1 MNIFDFIP
9 QYPSILPSNKLVDLD
24 DSTFNQAIFTR
35 KEFYDLKLDEKQ
47 PNLPQDGTRF
57 KHQELVARFLSPDT
71 LYDELYL
78 FHSPGTGKCHAKN
91 TMILMHD
98 GTIRPVQDIQ
108 IGDLLMGDD
117 STPRIVQSLVKGR
130 GNMYEIQLYYEQ
142 TNKLASKYVVNAD
155 HILVLKALHH
165 PKISQQTIQW
175 FENNTLYTRNL
186 DELNEDELT
195 QIHQIPQIVE
205 ISVKDYL
212 NASFANDL
220 YGYRVGVDFP
230 LRPVSIDP
238 YILGLWLG
246 GKGNELDCYCFEIKQ
261 KLFQYSLEYQL
272 QFLENAAT
280 FHHSDSEFA
289 KRLASYNITSMK
301 HIPYD
306 YKCNSRQVRLQI
318 LAGII
323 DATGTLN
330 KNYFT
335 IIIDKPFRQGGN
347 QFIQDIVYLCQS
359 LGFECTLNDS
369 NEMFKYS
376 KESVLEYSSS
386 LRVDGE
392 NLHQIPVLYS
402 EHKTFSTQSTPR
414 GFSVVINNLIE
425 SDYYGFSV
433 DKNARYLLSDF
444 IVTHNSCSAVSAIE
458 TVIEKRNSFNIGKA
472 LILVKNEGLIRQ
484 FEYQIMHT
492 CTGGKYARDISIENA
507 SSDKPKVSSFYHLY
521 TYATFYNEFRTNI
534 TRLVKEF
541 SNCVIVIDEV
551 HDLLHTRMYPF
562 FLDFLH
568 QVQNRK
574 IILLSGTPMMNQ
586 ASDIALL
593 MNLILPMSM
602 QLATGD
608 EFNDLYIDS
617 TTGFLKPRAENI
629 LASIFRGRISYLKS
643 RVDIKTEYQ
652 GRPTQDISIP
662 VVQHLMSPFQTRNYK
677 HAFEMDKTVRGS
689 FYIPSLEASLFVY
702 PDGSFG
708 TNGYTTHVSSYQD
721 RRGRN
726 LYSAPF
732 LDRLRRLSIEQKLQ
746 EIDRLSVKYGN
757 IIRNIIN
764 HPNQCVF
771 VYLKS
776 ITGSGAII
784 FGLCL
789 ELFGYTRTVNDVDKR
804 APRYAI
810 LSGETGTRWDDIRN
824 TFNSAK
830 NRFGEYI
837 QVLIGGEQV
846 KQGITFNSIQQ
857 VHIGTP
863 EWNFSNIDQAL
874 ARAIRIGAHKH
885 LSKNTPVKLFL
896 HIANPERGESVDY
909 LLYREAQIKDTSIK
923 SVEYLIKTSAIDCA
937 LNYDRNVMDSKS
949 ERDCEYYDCL
959 YRCRDI
965 QLSPPYTVDQPNP
978 ATFQLLYEDQ
988 YISKLIEFIEDILSI
1003 QSKIPLEEIET
1014 LLGTKYT
1021 RFQLIRG
1028 LSTIIENRMIIRNR
1042 YGYPC
1047 FLSEENNIFF
1057 LVDSIH
1063 KDSFYASFYTEY
1075 PVIES
1080 GLTQQT
1086 LNEQINSKESLLDDV
1101 RLIISLSE
1109 TDKIRMIPTVSM
1121 TLQEIFLEQA
1131 VYADRVLNITTPLI
1145 TWILTYYNQ
1154 FIQIEGDIVYSSLLP
1169 NRRKFSNKKWTTD
1182 AKTRAQPEEQK
1193 EETTVSMLLRGKG
1206 WLGRYKG
1213 KKNDFSIIDMRDLLN
1228 ASEDKILLESTKRK
1242 GQNCST
1248 RELSYLESVI
1258 TELNIPI
1265 PESFSINDA
1274 RKALQRLKIEIG
1286 ADETDDEIRLKGW
1299 MTLGKK
1305 QICLL
1310 VEKWFKENKLIL
1322 S

>member
-9 QYPSILPSNKLVDLD
+9 RYPSILPSNKLVDSD
-24 DSTFNQAIFTR
+24 DSTFNQAIFSR

-47 PNLPQDGTRF
+47 PNLPQDGIRF

-78 FHSPGTGKCHAKN
+78 FHSPGTGKCHAKD
-91 TMILMHD
+91 TMILMND

-117 STPRIVQSLVKGR
+117 STPRFVQSLVKGR
-130 GNMYEIQLYYEQ
+130 GNMYEIQLHYDGID
-142 TNKLASKYVVNAD
+142 KLASKYVVNGD
-155 HILVLKALHH
+155 HILVLKALYH
-165 PKISQQTIQW
+165 PKISDSTIEW
-175 FENNTLYTRNL
+175 FENNTLYARNVN
-186 DELNEDELT
+186 ELNDSELSR
-195 QIHQIPQIVE
+195 IYQIPQIVE
-205 ISVKDYL
+205 ISVRDYL
-212 NASFANDL
+212 ISSFANDL

-230 LRPVSIDP
+230 SRPVSIDP
-238 YILGLWLG
+238 YIFGLWLG
-246 GKGNELDCYCFEIKQ
+246 GKRCELDCYCFEMKQ
-261 KLFQYSLEYQL
+261 KLLKYTSEYQL
-272 QFLENAAT
+272 QFVDNAAI
-280 FHHSDSEFA
+280 FHPGDSEFA
-289 KRLASYNITSMK
+289 KRISSYNISIK

-306 YKCNSRQVRLQI
+306 FKCNSRNIRLQV

-323 DATGTLN
+323 DATGTLT

-335 IIIDKPFRQGGN
+335 IITDAFASKQL
-347 QFIQDIVYLCQS
+347 IQDIIYLSQS
-359 LGFECTLNDS
+359 LGFECKSIKSALHIEGD
-369 NEMFKYS
+369 
-376 KESVLEYSSS
+376 
-386 LRVDGE
+386 

-402 EHKTFSTQSTPR
+402 EHKPFQIESGSK
-414 GFSVVINNLIE
+414 GFPITINSLIE

-458 TVIEKRNSFNIGKA
+458 TVINKRNSFNIGKA

-492 CTGGKYARDISIENA
+492 CTGGKYAKNDDSNNA
-507 SSDKPKVSSFYHLY
+507 LDKPKISSFYHLY
-521 TYATFYNEFRTNI
+521 TYATFYNEFNTNL

-551 HDLLHTRMYPF
+551 HDLLHTRMYSF
-562 FLDFLH
+562 FLTFLH

-593 MNLILPMSM
+593 MNLILPMSL
-602 QLATGD
+602 QLPIGE
-608 EFNDLYIDS
+608 EFNNLYLDPA
-617 TTGFLKPRAENI
+617 TGFLKPRAEDI

-652 GRPTQDISIP
+652 GLPTGDISIP
-662 VVQHLMSPFQTRNYK
+662 IVQHLMSPFQSRHYK
-677 HAFEMDKTVRGS
+677 HAFEMDKTIRGS

-702 PDGSFG
+702 PDGSYG
-708 TNGYTTHVSSYQD
+708 TNGYTTYVSSYQD

-726 LYSAPF
+726 LYSAAF
-732 LDRLRRLSIEQKLQ
+732 LDRWRRLSIEQKLQ

-764 HPNQCVF
+764 HPDQCVF

-810 LSGETGTRWDDIRN
+810 LSGETGTKWEDIRN

-837 QVLIGGEQV
+837 QVLVGGEQV

-857 VHIGTP
+857 VHVGTP
-863 EWNFSNIDQAL
+863 EWNFSNIDQAV

-885 LSKNTPVKLFL
+885 LPRNTSVKLFL
-896 HIANPERGESVDY
+896 HVANPERFERASVDY

-923 SVEYLIKTSAIDCA
+923 SVEHLIKTSAIDCA
-937 LNYDRNVMDSKS
+937 LNYDRNRMDSDSK
-949 ERDCEYYDCL
+949 RDCEYYDCL

-965 QLSPPYTVDQPNP
+965 QLSPPYTIDQPNP

-988 YISKLIEFIEDILSI
+988 YISELIKFIQDVLSI
-1003 QSKIPLEEIET
+1003 QSHIPFEEIEV
-1014 LLGTKYT
+1014 LLTPRYN

-1028 LSTIIENRMIIRNR
+1028 LSTIIENRMIIQNR
-1042 YGYPC
+1042 YGFPC
-1047 FLSEENNIFF
+1047 FLSEENNILF

-1080 GLTQQT
+1080 GLTQQS
-1086 LNEQINSKESLLDDV
+1086 LNAQIDSRESLLEDIG
-1101 RLIISLSE
+1101 LISVLSE
-1109 TDKIRMIPTVSM
+1109 SDKIKMIPTISM
-1121 TLQEIFLEQA
+1121 TLQEVFLEQA
-1131 VYADRVLNITTPLI
+1131 IYADQVLNITSPLI
-1145 TWILTYYNQ
+1145 SWILTHYNQ
-1154 FIQIEGDIVYSSLLP
+1154 FIQVQGNVVYSSLLSP
-1169 NRRKFSNKKWTTD
+1169 RRKFSNRKWTTD
-1182 AKTRAQPEEQK
+1182 ASSKRPSGSKVQEEK
-1193 EETTVSMLLRGKG
+1193 GEETTVSMLLRGKG

-1213 KKNDFSIIDMRDLLN
+1213 KKNEFSIIDMRDLLN
-1228 ASEDKILLESTKRK
+1228 ASEDKILFESTKRK

-1248 RELSYLESVI
+1248 RDLSYLQSVI

-1274 RKALQRLKIEIG
+1274 RKALKRLKIDIE
-1286 ADETDDEIRLKGW
+1286 DNETDEEIRLKGW

-1305 QICLL
+1305 QICSL
-1310 VEKWFKENKLIL
+1310 VEEWFKENKLIFNN
-1322 S
+1322 